1 MAERYTY
8 IYAPAVTTAQTTA
21 DDLLR
26 IILDNILYID
36 SANPAAAAATEA
48 VQVAA
53 AVAIAVAAA
62 AAAAAVR
69 ATAVAAELSAAAV
82 IAAEAAAF
90 VPHPS

>member
-8 IYAPAVTTAQTTA
+8 IYALAVTTAQTTA

-62 AAAAAVR
+62 VR